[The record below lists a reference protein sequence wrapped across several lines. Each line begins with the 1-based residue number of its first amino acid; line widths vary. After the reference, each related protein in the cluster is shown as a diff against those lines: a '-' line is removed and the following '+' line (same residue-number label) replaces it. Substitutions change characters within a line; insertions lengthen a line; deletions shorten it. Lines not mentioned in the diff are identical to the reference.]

1 MYNECTWALQLAAIA
16 AVPAAAARRG
26 GAVAD
31 VALSRP
37 SYPAPGRMR
46 LRTADIIC
54 IYRIYYFIIWDYFG
68 YLEEKVPKCYLLGT
82 DF

>member
-1 MYNECTWALQLAAIA
+1 MPMYNECTWALQLAAIA

-46 LRTADIIC
+46 LLIRTDIIC
-54 IYRIYYFIIWDYFG
+54 IYRIYYFIILVWDYFG
-68 YLEEKVPKCYLLGT
+68 YLEEKVPK
-82 DF
+82 